1 MKWLKKRYRNE
12 VGEFDGVI
20 VKILLGVH
28 KGLNGFAGW
37 LQRKMNRFSL
47 RKQKIVLAFF
57 CLLFAGASLYVAV
70 AGFRQRSYSY
80 HQQSISVT
88 PLLKQQDV
96 HAQISFQELTRIH
109 QFKVHI
115 DSLSGEERRQFLAGR
130 PHLMDTVNFLESLY
144 QKEIN
149 TK

>member
-12 VGEFDGVI
+12 VGEIDARV
-20 VKILLGVH
+20 VKLLLGVR
-28 KGLNGFAGW
+28 KWLNRFAEC
-37 LQRKMNRFSL
+37 LQRKMNHFSV
-47 RKQKIVLAFF
+47 RKQKIALAFY
-57 CLLFAGASLYVAV
+57 CLSFTSASLYVAV
-70 AGFRQRSYSY
+70 ASFNRRSYGY
-80 HQQSISVT
+80 NQQSISIT